1 MADVTAEVRIRMQ
14 ACRQLRGFCRV
25 HEWAGGTAALL
36 GVGLLLGT
44 IWVGIDYQ
52 IGIRAWVA
60 ANPLPHALAFGALTL
75 VDVLVIFGLLCLG
88 FSECAPGDR
97 NCIHAY
103 RGRRSVLFP
112 EVVDWLEAL
121 GQNPRRLPRKT

>member
-1 MADVTAEVRIRMQ
+1 MRMRV
-14 ACRQLRGFCRV
+14 CRQLKGFCLV
-25 HEWAGGTAALL
+25 HEWAGGAAALL
-36 GVGLLLGT
+36 GVGLLLAT

-60 ANPLPHALAFGALTL
+60 ANPLPRGLTFGALTL
-75 VDVLVIFGLLCLG
+75 ADVLLIYGLLCLG

-112 EVVDWLEAL
+112 EVVDWIDGL
-121 GQNPRRLPRKT
+121 GQNPRRLPRRT